1 MSLVSCFFLRHSVF
15 SCIGA
20 SLFNKLT
27 YLLTYC
33 TDRAGFGMEAFFDL
47 SYTVVQG
54 NAGIC
59 KTSILSSETVE
70 LCPKLRTLKI
80 SPRHIARQNV
90 SST

>member
-1 MSLVSCFFLRHSVF
+1 
-15 SCIGA
+15 
-20 SLFNKLT
+20 
-27 YLLTYC
+27 
-33 TDRAGFGMEAFFDL
+33 MEAFFDL

-59 KTSILSSETVE
+59 KTRILSSETVE

-90 SST
+90 SSTKIGKGGRSEHDELAKIVGRTDGGMKISQFQ